1 MSRLASGLLVVALV
15 AAPRLA
21 WADDHAIAEALFQAG
36 KSLMNDGKIDEA
48 CPKLQ
53 ESQRIEPGGGTLLLL
68 GMCHQQQGKL
78 AAAVAELRSAQSM
91 ARRDRRLD
99 REKLATK
106 HLAEL
111 EGRVSTVLVRT
122 ANRDATVKVDGT
134 LVSAEAASVPLPID
148 PGTHTIEVSGKGK
161 KTRAV
166 KLTVGAV
173 AENRTIDVPALEDEP
188 VAKETTKETPK
199 AERANSEPPA
209 GDPGATQRVIGWSVV
224 GVGAVA
230 VGIGAVFGIKA
241 IGDNADAKD
250 ACDPSRC
257 TSAEGLAKNDDA
269 RASATLANVV
279 VGLGLAVVTTGI
291 VVVLT
296 AAKHQP
302 GQSTARAPGTLF
314 VF

>member
-1 MSRLASGLLVVALV
+1 MSRFAGGLLCLLLV

-36 KSLMNDGKIDEA
+36 KTLMNEGKIDEA

-78 AAAVAELRSAQSM
+78 ASAVAELRSAQSM
-91 ARRDRRLD
+91 ARRDHRLD

-111 EGRVSTVLVRT
+111 EGRVSSVLVRT
-122 ANRDATVKVDGT
+122 ANRDATIKVDGT
-134 LVSAEAASVPLPID
+134 VVSADAASVPLPID
-148 PGTHTIEVSGKGK
+148 PGAHTIEVSGKGK
-161 KTRAV
+161 KTRTV

-173 AENRTIDVPALEDEP
+173 AENRTVDVPALEDEP
-188 VAKETTKETPK
+188 VVKETPVTK
-199 AERANSEPPA
+199 EPPKNERPA
-209 GDPGATQRVIGWSVV
+209 SAPPPGDPGATQRVVGWTVA

-230 VGIGAVFGIKA
+230 VGVGAVFGVKA

-250 ACDPSRC
+250 ACDPARC
-257 TSAEGLAKNDDA
+257 TSAEGLAKNEDA

-296 AAKHQP
+296 APKHQT
-302 GQSTARAPGTLF
+302 TARPPGTLF